1 MPNKIALISPHFESH
16 IPVTLFH
23 GDRLDLIQQIKD
35 TGDQATLI
43 VTSPPYNVGKEY
55 EQNLA
60 FDDYV
65 EQQRATITACVDI
78 LAENG
83 SICWQVGHSI
93 QGSGR
98 EKEAFP
104 LDLVL
109 YPIFKDLGLTL
120 KNRIVWTFG
129 HGLHESLRF
138 SGRHETILWF
148 VKSADY
154 VFNLD
159 PVRVPQKYPGKRH
172 FRGAKKGQISGNP
185 AGKNPSD
192 VWDMPNVKS
201 NHVEKTGH
209 PCQFP
214 VGLVERLILALT
226 NPGELVFD
234 PYIGSGTTA
243 AAAVLHGRRAA
254 GADIDADYL
263 ATAAERV
270 QLAAQGTL
278 PFRAMNKPIH
288 TPNPNTAVATVPD
301 EWREGD
307 G

>member
-1 MPNKIALISPHFESH
+1 MLRPSELITTKYDSKSA
-16 IPVTLFH
+16 VTLYH
-23 GDRLDLIQQIKD
+23 GDRLDLIQQIKASS
-35 TGDQATLI
+35 DQATLI
-43 VTSPPYNVGKEY
+43 VTSPPYNIGKAY
-55 EQNLA
+55 EKNLP
-60 FDDYV
+60 FEDYV

-109 YPIFKDLGLTL
+109 YPTFKDCGLML

-159 PVRVPQKYPGKRH
+159 PVRIPQKYPGKRH

-185 AGKNPSD
+185 AGKNPGD
-192 VWDMPNVKS
+192 VWDMPNVKA

-226 NPGELVFD
+226 NPGDLVFD

-243 AAAVLHGRRAA
+243 AAAVLHERRVA

-263 ATAAERV
+263 ATAADRV
-270 QLAAQGTL
+270 EQSAQGTL
-278 PFRAMNKPIH
+278 PMRAMNKPVYK
-288 TPNPNTAVATVPD
+288 PDPNTSIASIPD
-301 EWREGD
+301 EWHD
-307 G
+307 S